1 MSRNTRNRQRRSQQL
16 LFGLLSLIVVVS
28 MGLAL
33 VTVPSVTPVQPTA
46 TVAPIII
53 ATVAPVVAPTASAT
67 PTPTSTRT
75 P

>member
-1 MSRNTRNRQRRSQQL
+1 MARRTRTRRNQQV
-16 LFGLLSLIVVVS
+16 LFAMLSIIVIVS

-33 VTVPSVTPVQPTA
+33 CSSPSVTPVQPTL

-53 ATVAPVVAPTASAT
+53 ATVVAPTASVT
-67 PTPTSTRT
+67 PTPASTRT

>member
-1 MSRNTRNRQRRSQQL
+1 MARRTRTRRNQQI
-16 LFGLLSLIVVVS
+16 LFAILSIIVVVS

-33 VTVPSVTPVQPTA
+33 CSSPSVTPVQPTV

-53 ATVAPVVAPTASAT
+53 ATVAPPA
-67 PTPTSTRT
+67 PTPTRT

>member
-1 MSRNTRNRQRRSQQL
+1 MARRTRTRRNQQV
-16 LFGLLSLIVVVS
+16 LFALLSIIVIMS

-33 VTVPSVTPVQPTA
+33 CSSPSVTPVQPTV

-53 ATVAPVVAPTASAT
+53 ATVTPVVAPTASAT
-67 PTPTSTRT
+67 PTRT

>member
-1 MSRNTRNRQRRSQQL
+1 MSRNTRARRSQQL

-67 PTPTSTRT
+67 PTPASTRT

>member
-1 MSRNTRNRQRRSQQL
+1 MSRNARSRRSQQL

-46 TVAPIII
+46 AVAPIII
-53 ATVAPVVAPTASAT
+53 ATVTPVVAPTASVT
-67 PTPTSTRT
+67 PTPASTRT